1 MHWFI
6 IIAIF
11 AIPPVFELDRFTRR
25 DMRKYERVI
34 RRIERKTN
42 SYFRKNKGL
51 QEDLPFLKIGIA
63 NHNDYVIMIGD
74 NNERQRTLCV
84 RKRNRRAK
92 G

>member
-51 QEDLPFLKIGIA
+51 QEDLPFSQDWYCKSQWLCY
-63 NHNDYVIMIGD
+63 ND
-74 NNERQRTLCV
+74 
-84 RKRNRRAK
+84 RR
-92 G
+92 